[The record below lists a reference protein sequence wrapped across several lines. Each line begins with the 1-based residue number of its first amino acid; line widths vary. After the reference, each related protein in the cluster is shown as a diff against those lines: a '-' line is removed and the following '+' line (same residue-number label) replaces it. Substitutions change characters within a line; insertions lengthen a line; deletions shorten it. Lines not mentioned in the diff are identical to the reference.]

1 MKKLSVSRLALTYA
15 GCFLGAGYVSGQEL
29 WQFFGAFGFWGL
41 VGLLLALGGMLA
53 FSCLLIR
60 LAQKTGIVEMDRIVV
75 PWEIA
80 WLRRVSAILQVVF
93 LFGVAVIMAAGAGA
107 LLHQLFAIPLWV
119 GCGIFAL
126 AVIAVAVKGLAGM
139 VASFSLTVPILIGAT
154 ILFAVAAA
162 VKGGGFALPAVSAG
176 ENPLLGSWFMSAV
189 SFAGYNL
196 FGSIGILAPL
206 GEYTE
211 KRSGTGKGLALGTVF
226 LLVIALSVLSAM
238 VLMPHT
244 AGEEL
249 PMLSAALELFP
260 LGGYLYGAL
269 LLFAM
274 FGTALSV
281 LVAVLTYLE
290 LHFPKVKDCRGV
302 LIGGMGALLFIC
314 SLVGFGDLIGVIYP
328 LFGYAGSVFLV
339 MVVIHYLQ
347 CGKRSNDNGK

>member
-1 MKKLSVSRLALTYA
+1 MKKLSLSRLALTYA

-41 VGLLLALGGMLA
+41 VGLILALSGMLA
-53 FSCLLIR
+53 FSCLLIS

-75 PWEIA
+75 PWEIT
-80 WLRRVSAILQVVF
+80 WLRGISAVLQVVF

-107 LLHQLFAIPLWV
+107 LLHQLFAIPVWV

-126 AVIAVAVKGLAGM
+126 AVITVALKGLAGM
-139 VASFSLTVPILIGAT
+139 VASFSLTVPILVGAT
-154 ILFAVAAA
+154 VFFAAAAA
-162 VKGGGFALPAVSAG
+162 VKGGGFALPAAAAG
-176 ENPLLGSWFMSAV
+176 ENPLLSSWFMSAV

-206 GEYTE
+206 GQYTE
-211 KRSGTGKGLALGTVF
+211 KRGGMAKGLALGSGF

-238 VLMPHT
+238 AALPHT

-274 FGTALSV
+274 FGTALST
-281 LVAVLTYLE
+281 LVAVLTYLG
-290 LHFPKVKDCRGV
+290 LHFPKVKAGRGV
-302 LIGGMGALLFIC
+302 LTGAIGALVFIC

-339 MVVIHYLQ
+339 MVVIHYFR
-347 CGKRSNDNGK
+347 CRKRSIENGK